1 MKKLLLT
8 CAATLLAMPMLYAD
22 DIYLLGQPVGNWTE
36 PVQANASIFADY
48 KLTESETN
56 VYTGS
61 FEIATGSFNIRF
73 TNGLGGWDGTQYG
86 ARQNDGDN
94 LDITLT
100 GGTYSGNYVNGK
112 GNWSCPTWPG
122 GKLGVKLDLNNQ
134 SVTFT
139 AESITEASDVLY
151 LPGMDGNWGDWNAM
165 KTLSKVSTTDG
176 SNVYEGS
183 FDIPGNSVSFK
194 ITSEQGWDGYNL
206 GLSNEN
212 GCQVY
217 NNLSYSTIL
226 SNGGNSKNIEITNW
240 TGGTLK
246 ISVCLDD
253 LSLTLT
259 GPDQPEKV
267 YDITK
272 LYVVGEPNG
281 WNIANS
287 DIVLEPE
294 TGNSNIFST
303 TTYIAAEKFSFRFY
317 SQLGNWDNN
326 IISAPLNSD
335 SNYNIQFNDKGVYE
349 GSFMLNGKGKWNI
362 EEWEGGDVTLTV
374 DLSNGTVTFV
384 DEEQGTTII
393 PMYVVGFDIN
403 GEDGWN
409 SNNPM
414 IYNEADGT
422 YTWEGTSL
430 GSGFK
435 FTDDPSW
442 QGQYNIGAGQGNI
455 ALDTPYTYYNG
466 GDSGNIN
473 FENDADVVENPKL
486 TLNLEEGTVLLTGT
500 IKQQPITSYHLVGT
514 LNDWTTSNY
523 DYELLPVDGKEG
535 VFSGSWTVPA
545 NPESS
550 DLKFKLIAFD
560 GYSVQF
566 GSTGNTFALYGNTKT
581 TISLVSGGDSQD
593 IWCTNWEGGKMSM
606 TLNTLTNQ
614 LEIEAPDQPESTPD
628 FLWLVGNFNDWDL
641 SNQEYKLAP
650 VEGQKGAYSGSFS
663 IPTQENLNED
673 GTLDNNFLKVKIAAG
688 IDDDWS
694 QVYGAGNFALYSNQ
708 PYESKMLV
716 TNENFV
722 ITNWET
728 GTLTVTV
735 NWDEKEVTFES
746 ATQPELT
753 NINTLYLI
761 GAPQGWDINDDS
773 MALTASKDGVFEGT
787 FTIPAGEF
795 EFLFYTELGNWEA
808 NYVGANSTSNMELP
822 LTDNVLDYFG
832 DVAFTK
838 SNWKVSGWNGGQV
851 NIMVNLNEMQVS
863 FAGKTTGVDAIFGE
877 NGFSYANGIVTV
889 AGASEITVYNVS
901 GQAVARV
908 NGETADLNNLSS
920 GIYVVVAPGLNPVK
934 IVK

>member
-1 MKKLLLT
+1 MMAGVMGLS
-8 CAATLLAMPMLYAD
+8 A
-22 DIYLLGQPVGNWTE
+22 
-36 PVQANASIFADY
+36 FADCTITYDTKDNPATWTTVKIYTWDGGNSTDPSGSWPGAAMTQVAGTTQWTYTY
-48 KLTESETN
+48 KGDSYPNKVLFDNGNSSGTNQTDDFLFVADATYTYNGRENATMYDYTVYFNNTSNWAKVYVYSWAPTVTEDWPGTELQKDSDGLYVWSFQTDDPNPPTFGGFKFNPGGDDGAVEFNTFVN
-56 VYTGS
+56 GGTYYGNGS
-61 FEIATGSFNIRF
+61 FEEGKV
-73 TNGLGGWDGTQYG
+73 LPGGTIPEPEIIVYV
-86 ARQNDGDN
+86 RGDN
-94 LDITLT
+94 INNAEAWGTDYPMTKQEEGIYVWEPSETTTITGAFKCASSDWSTINAGANSQNANITVGTPYNYTQGSGSNIVINELVTAPKIVLNTNEGTILLT
-100 GGTYSGNYVNGK
+100 TQSSEEPVPVFYLVGDLVNGEQDWTPGNYQLIFDETDNTYS
-112 GNWSCPTWPG
+112 
-122 GKLGVKLDLNNQ
+122 
-134 SVTFT
+134 
-139 AESITEASDVLY
+139 
-151 LPGMDGNWGDWNAM
+151 
-165 KTLSKVSTTDG
+165 
-176 SNVYEGS
+176 
-183 FDIPGNSVSFK
+183 
-194 ITSEQGWDGYNL
+194 
-206 GLSNEN
+206 
-212 GCQVY
+212 
-217 NNLSYSTIL
+217 
-226 SNGGNSKNIEITNW
+226 
-240 TGGTLK
+240 
-246 ISVCLDD
+246 
-253 LSLTLT
+253 
-259 GPDQPEKV
+259 
-267 YDITK
+267 
-272 LYVVGEPNG
+272 
-281 WNIANS
+281 
-287 DIVLEPE
+287 
-294 TGNSNIFST
+294 
-303 TTYIAAEKFSFRFY
+303 
-317 SQLGNWDNN
+317 
-326 IISAPLNSD
+326 
-335 SNYNIQFNDKGVYE
+335 
-349 GSFMLNGKGKWNI
+349 
-362 EEWEGGDVTLTV
+362 WEG
-374 DLSNGTVTFV
+374 
-384 DEEQGTTII
+384 Q
-393 PMYVVGFDIN
+393 
-403 GEDGWN
+403 
-409 SNNPM
+409 
-414 IYNEADGT
+414 
-422 YTWEGTSL
+422 SL

-435 FTDDPSW
+435 IITSW
-442 QGQYNIGAGQGNI
+442 GGRELGKSDQGNI
-455 ALDTPYTYYNG
+455 IIGTPYKYYEG
-466 GDSGNIN
+466 TDSGNFT

-486 TLNLEEGTVLLTGT
+486 TLNLEEGTILLTGT

-641 SNQEYKLAP
+641 SNQEYKLTP

-863 FAGKTTGVDAIFGE
+863 FAGQTTGVDAIFGE